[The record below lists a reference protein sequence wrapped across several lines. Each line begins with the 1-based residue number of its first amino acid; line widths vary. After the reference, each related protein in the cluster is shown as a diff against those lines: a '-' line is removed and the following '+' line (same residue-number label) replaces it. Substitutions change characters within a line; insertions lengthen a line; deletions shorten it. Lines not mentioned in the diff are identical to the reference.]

1 MSRKNMPEPASA
13 ARFDEVL
20 ALMHRDKKARGN
32 KLRFVVLDSIGHP
45 VHLDDPPADAVEEA
59 FRRIQA

>member
-1 MSRKNMPEPASA
+1 
-13 ARFDEVL
+13 VL